1 MSKKH
6 LTNKQ
11 ANVLGYLKHFREVHG
26 YMPTYREIADGLGY
40 KSSNGA
46 YEHCLLIERK
56 GYIKM
61 LNKKARAIV
70 LI

>member
-1 MSKKH
+1 MAKKP

-11 ANVLGYLKHFREVHG
+11 ANVLGYLKHFRSVRG

-40 KSSNGA
+40 KSSNAA
-46 YEHCLLIERK
+46 YEHCLLIEKK

>member
-11 ANVLGYLKHFREVHG
+11 ANVLGYLKHFSEAHG

-46 YEHCLLIERK
+46 YEHCLLIEKK

-61 LNKKARAIV
+61 SAKKARAIV
-70 LI
+70 LL